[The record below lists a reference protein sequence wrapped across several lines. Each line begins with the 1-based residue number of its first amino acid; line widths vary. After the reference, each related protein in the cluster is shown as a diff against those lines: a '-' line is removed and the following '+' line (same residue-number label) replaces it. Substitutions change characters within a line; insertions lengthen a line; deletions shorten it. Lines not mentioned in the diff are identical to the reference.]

1 MSGKHLIE
9 MNARNQLS
17 VIQNDMP
24 MSLIFSGRISVM
36 SINGSDRIPQD
47 AMNITNEKEATGI
60 KLNVSTLYCRDRSM
74 VYTPSTI
81 KPSAVKM
88 VEIANKNCKQ

>member
-17 VIQNDMP
+17 VMQNDMP
-24 MSLIFSGRISVM
+24 MSFIFSGRISAM

-47 AMNITNEKEATGI
+47 PMNITKLNDATGNQ
-60 KLNVSTLYCRDRSM
+60 LNASTSYCRDRSM

-81 KPSAVKM
+81 KPSAVNM
-88 VEIANKNCKQ
+88 VEIANKN